1 MQASAR
7 RLFETSID
15 IHRQLVVDDNY
26 LKNVIRVTEIW
37 IEALKNSKK
46 IIFFGNG
53 GSAAD
58 AQHLA
63 GELVGKFKME
73 RDALPALALNTNTSI
88 LTAIANDYDFNRAF
102 ERQVAALVRPGDV
115 AVGISTSGNSKN
127 VLYGLQKA
135 KEIGAVTIGFLGC
148 GGGIIRDVCDV
159 ALIVPSNDTPRI
171 QEAHILTGHVICE
184 LVEKALFEVW
194 Q

>member
-7 RLFETSID
+7 RLFEVAID
-15 IHRQLVVDDNY
+15 IHRLLLDDNY
-26 LKNVIRVTEIW
+26 LKNVIQVTEVW
-37 IEALKNSKK
+37 IEALKNGKK
-46 IIFFGNG
+46 ILFFGNG

-63 GELVGKFKME
+63 GELVGKFKLE

-88 LTAIANDYDFNRAF
+88 ITAIANDYDFNRVF
-102 ERQVAALVRPGDV
+102 ERQVAALARPGDV

-135 KEIGAVTIGFLGC
+135 REIGAVTIGFLGY

-159 ALIVPSNDTPRI
+159 ALIVPANDTPRI

-184 LVEKALFEVW
+184 LVEKALFEVS